1 MGGEKGGDTASLR
14 PRGERSPGASLA
26 SIGRGYELQL
36 PVGSPLTLVEV
47 VPLPLVD
54 GESPACSLLGPLSP
68 PPQQGVGGLS
78 ALAGRVERPGFLLG
92 RL

>member
-1 MGGEKGGDTASLR
+1 MVGKGPSYFCQMWAWLNSLC
-14 PRGERSPGASLA
+14 S
-26 SIGRGYELQL
+26 ELQL

-68 PPQQGVGGLS
+68 PPQQGNYH
-78 ALAGRVERPGFLLG
+78 
-92 RL
+92 